1 MRKLS
6 TEEELALFK
15 ELHSDPER
23 KFIYDQIRDSYHVLH
38 SRSQL
43 LLSLA
48 TICLTITGFSGPK
61 IAASGYWAGWM
72 LIGGLSLV
80 LVSAFFVLMGPLSL
94 QWLTAYRAETDF
106 ATLQELML
114 RRDRKSLLYRL
125 AVFTLTGGLTL
136 YAAALICFLHSL

>member
-1 MRKLS
+1 MKKLS

-15 ELHSDPER
+15 ELFSDPER
-23 KFIYDQIRDSYHVLH
+23 KFIYDQIKESYHVLH

-72 LIGGLSLV
+72 LIFGLALV
-80 LVSAFFVLMGPLSL
+80 LLSAFLVLLGPLSL
-94 QWLTAYRAETDF
+94 QWLTSYRAETDF
-106 ATLQELML
+106 ATLQELMA
-114 RRDRKSLLYRL
+114 RRDLKSLLYRL
-125 AVFTLTGGLTL
+125 AIYTLTGGLTL
-136 YAAALICFLHSL
+136 YASALICYLHSL